1 MPVAIAKVR
10 SQRGSPRKMR
20 LIADLIRGKKV
31 SEARDILRF
40 TVKGGSPLLTTLL
53 ASAVAN
59 AESEAAKTRTRIN
72 TDEYVVSKLLVD
84 QGLTLHRFQPMTRG
98 RGGKIRKRTHHIELT
113 ISGD

>member
-1 MPVAIAKVR
+1 MPLAVARVKH
-10 SQRGSPRKMR
+10 QRGSARKMR

-31 SEARDILRF
+31 AEARDILRY
-40 TVKGGSPLLTTLL
+40 TVKGGSPLLSKLL

-59 AESEAAKTRTRIN
+59 AESKAAETRSRVN
-72 TDEYVVSKLLVD
+72 TDEFIVSKLLVD
-84 QGLTLHRFQPMTRG
+84 KGATIHRWQAMTRG

>member
-1 MPVAIAKVR
+1 MPVAVARVR
-10 SQRGSPRKMR
+10 SERGSARKMR

-31 SEARDILRF
+31 AEARDILRF
-40 TVKGGSPLLTTLL
+40 TVKGGSPLLTKLL

-59 AESEAAKTRTRIN
+59 AESEAAKTRARIN

-84 QGLTLHRFQPMTRG
+84 KGMTIHRFQPMTRG
-98 RGGKIRKRTHHIELT
+98 RGGKIRKRTHNVVLT

>member
-1 MPVAIAKVR
+1 
-10 SQRGSPRKMR
+10 MR
-20 LIADLIRGKKV
+20 TLHRLCGLV
-31 SEARDILRF
+31 
-40 TVKGGSPLLTTLL
+40 LLWLVT

-84 QGLTLHRFQPMTRG
+84 KGMTIHRFQPMTRG
-98 RGGKIRKRTHHIELT
+98 RGGKIRKRTHNIVLQ

>member
-1 MPVAIAKVR
+1 MPVAVARVR
-10 SQRGSPRKMR
+10 SERGSARKMR

-31 SEARDILRF
+31 AEARDILRF
-40 TVKGGSPLLTTLL
+40 TVKGGSPLLAKLL
-53 ASAVAN
+53 ASAVGN

-84 QGLTLHRFQPMTRG
+84 KGMTIHRFQPMTRG
-98 RGGKIRKRTHHIELT
+98 RGGKIRKRTHNVVLT